1 MARHSYTYKALNSLV
16 GKAIHRYDM
25 IRNGDR
31 IALGISGGMDSLT
44 LLWALSERR
53 KRVPVDYD
61 LFPVYIDPG
70 FSGGFAGR
78 LQETCRAMGYSL
90 EVEKTDHGIVA
101 HGPGNRENPCF
112 LCARLRR
119 KRLFEIADQLGCAK
133 LALGHNKDD
142 LIETLFLNICYAGE
156 ISTMVPRQD
165 MFGGRFTI
173 IRPLAMVEKNDIR
186 RFASAQGFPRFDNPC
201 PSAGY
206 TKRAEIKSMLENLYR
221 TNRKIKGNI
230 FRSMSHVKQAY
241 LLK

>member
-1 MARHSYTYKALNSLV
+1 MPRYSYTYKALNSLI
-16 GKAIHRYDM
+16 GKAIHRYDL
-25 IRNGDR
+25 IRDGDR
-31 IALGISGGMDSLT
+31 ILVGVSGGMDSLT
-44 LLWALSERR
+44 LLWAMSERR
-53 KRVPVDYD
+53 KRVPVQYE

-70 FSGGFAGR
+70 FSEGINQR
-78 LQETCRAMGYSL
+78 LSETCRQMGFPL
-90 EVEKTDHGIVA
+90 TVDRTDHGIIA
-101 HGPGNRENPCF
+101 HGPDNRENPCF

-119 KRLFEIADQLGCAK
+119 KRLFEIADQLGCTK

-165 MFGGRFTI
+165 FFSGRFTI
-173 IRPLAMVEKNDIR
+173 IRPLAMVEAKDIR
-186 RFASAQGFPRFDNPC
+186 RFAKSQGFPTFDNPC

-206 TKRAEIKSMLENLYR
+206 TKRSEIKSMLDGLYR

-230 FRSMSHVKQAY
+230 FRSMSHVKTEY